1 MDDLEIAKFIVS
13 GDENESEFN
22 PTEAKYAE
30 VFTKA
35 GEDVEGY
42 YYAIVKNELN
52 GTESEYTNIPKQ
64 TDMFSVSGS

>member
-1 MDDLEIAKFIVS
+1 MDDLEIAKFTVLGS
-13 GDENESEFN
+13 VNESEFN

-30 VFTKA
+30 IFTKA
-35 GEDVEGY
+35 GENVEGY

-52 GTESEYTNIPKQ
+52 GTESEYTAIPEQ